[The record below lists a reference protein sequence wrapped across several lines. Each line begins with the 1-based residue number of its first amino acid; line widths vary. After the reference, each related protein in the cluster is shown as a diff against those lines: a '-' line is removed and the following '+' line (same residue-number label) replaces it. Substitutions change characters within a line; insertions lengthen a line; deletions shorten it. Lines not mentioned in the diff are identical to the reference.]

1 MLKLNSPL
9 SLSRCPHC
17 GVSHPNI
24 TQRNAFNTE
33 SEVDGLVRQ
42 WRIFACERCGGVVT
56 AAAKKGQTV
65 VNEMYPEPKEVDNAI
80 PDPAAE
86 YLAQALESIHA
97 PAGAIMLAASSV
109 DAMLK
114 HKDYVEGSLYRRI
127 DQAAEDHLITE
138 GMAQWAHEVRLDA
151 NAQRHADEEEPLPTE
166 DEAQKVINFVIAL
179 GEFLYTLPAR
189 VDRGLEDAQ
198 S

>member
-1 MLKLNSPL
+1 M
-9 SLSRCPHC
+9 
-17 GVSHPNI
+17 
-24 TQRNAFNTE
+24 
-33 SEVDGLVRQ
+33 
-42 WRIFACERCGGVVT
+42 T
-56 AAAKKGQTV
+56 AAAIKGEPEV
-65 VNEMYPEPKEVDNAI
+65 CEMYPEPEEVDEAI

-114 HKDYVEGSLYRRI
+114 AKDYVEGSLYRRI
-127 DQAAEDHLITE
+127 DEAADDHLITE
-138 GMAQWAHEVRLDA
+138 GMADWAHEVRLDA
-151 NAQRHADEEEPLPTE
+151 NAQRHADQDAPLPTE
-166 DEAQKVINFVIAL
+166 AEAQRVIDFVQAL
-179 GEFLYTLPAR
+179 GEFLFSLPAR